1 MTKPFSPKELVA
13 RVKAVLRRG
22 PSLVGHEGDT
32 LRRLILSADASVV
45 AEGETL
51 AFTATANF
59 RFAGNDDVT
68 TLADWSVDLPTGGV
82 IDTSGLFAPSDV
94 DASACVTVT
103 ASYTFDSVTR
113 TDSRVITVIDL
124 DAPLAIVV
132 TDPPD
137 GAIDAR
143 RPLDSPAGSPL
154 GWTTLEI
161 TLTDDLCSVAP
172 ADFLV
177 VQEGGTSVAPTVSI
191 VDRLAPARFLV
202 TLSQPIEPGAWTI
215 VTHVGS
221 GLSTRIGFLPGD
233 VNGDGTSDG
242 NDILAL
248 MDALAGV
255 GNALPVWAEDVDR
268 SGQTVPPDLLELI
281 DLLEGT
287 GSSPGWRGVSLP

>member
-1 MTKPFSPKELVA
+1 ME
-13 RVKAVLRRG
+13 
-22 PSLVGHEGDT
+22 
-32 LRRLILSADASVV
+32 AS
-45 AEGETL
+45 T
-51 AFTATANF
+51 
-59 RFAGNDDVT
+59 
-68 TLADWSVDLPTGGV
+68 
-82 IDTSGLFAPSDV
+82 
-94 DASACVTVT
+94 CVTVT
-103 ASYTFDSVTR
+103 ASYTFEGVTR
-113 TDSRVITVIDL
+113 TDSLVITVIDV

-143 RPLDSPAGSPL
+143 RPLDPLTSLPL

-177 VQEGGTSVAPTVSI
+177 ALEGGKSEAPTVSF
-191 VDRLAPARFLV
+191 VDQLDPTRFLV
-202 TLSQPIEPGAWTI
+202 TLSKPIEPGAWTI

-255 GNALPVWAEDVDR
+255 GDELPVWAVDADR
-268 SGQTVPPDLLELI
+268 SGQTVPPDLLELV
-281 DLLEGT
+281 DVLEGT